1 VVNNPRYAVLGNFTP
16 VQMAKPVPQRIAVEL
31 SAYAF
36 AKVHCESNNITG
48 QEDFRRVYKE
58 VRDKFDKYALSPA
71 QIKRRQMVFFP
82 RVEDIR
88 FIDGQFELAEPE
100 YEYLRLF
107 RNKTDPDGLVVNPKG
122 VDLRVRHE
130 SYGKVA
136 DQSLVEM
143 YKDAPAAPDDVIHVT
158 CSGYLAPSPVERM
171 AARMEWFDTTV
182 THSYHM
188 GCYGAFPAIKMAH
201 GFLASSYFGATPPK
215 SQVDI
220 VHTELLSAHHDFM
233 DLGAGNIITMSLFA
247 DGFIKYSVYSEESLR
262 AQGLQ
267 GLRIL
272 AFDEHLLPDSPD
284 EMTWVPGP
292 HHFHMTLTVMVPIL
306 IKRHIR
312 SFIESL
318 LNRIGMDFDKQKDE
332 MIFAIHPG
340 GPKIVEHIQD
350 ELGLRD
356 DQVVFS
362 KQVFQ
367 EHGNMS
373 SATIPYILK
382 EILEETAI
390 PVGTRIVSVAFG
402 PGLTVTGLVL
412 EKI

>member
-1 VVNNPRYAVLGNFTP
+1 
-16 VQMAKPVPQRIAVEL
+16 
-31 SAYAF
+31 
-36 AKVHCESNNITG
+36 
-48 QEDFRRVYKE
+48 
-58 VRDKFDKYALSPA
+58 
-71 QIKRRQMVFFP
+71 
-82 RVEDIR
+82 
-88 FIDGQFELAEPE
+88 
-100 YEYLRLF
+100 
-107 RNKTDPDGLVVNPKG
+107 
-122 VDLRVRHE
+122 
-130 SYGKVA
+130 
-136 DQSLVEM
+136 
-143 YKDAPAAPDDVIHVT
+143 
-158 CSGYLAPSPVERM
+158 
-171 AARMEWFDTTV
+171 
-182 THSYHM
+182 
-188 GCYGAFPAIKMAH
+188 
-201 GFLASSYFGATPPK
+201 
-215 SQVDI
+215 
-220 VHTELLSAHHDFM
+220 
-233 DLGAGNIITMSLFA
+233 MSLFA

-390 PVGTRIVSVAFG
+390 PVGTRVVSVAFG